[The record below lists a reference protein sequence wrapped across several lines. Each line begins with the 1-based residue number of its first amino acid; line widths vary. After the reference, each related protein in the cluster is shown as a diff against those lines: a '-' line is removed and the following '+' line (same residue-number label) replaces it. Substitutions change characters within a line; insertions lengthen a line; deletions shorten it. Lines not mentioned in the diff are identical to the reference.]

1 MESLAKTIDLIC
13 REKGISKDEVIK
25 AVKIAIINAAK
36 KAGIKGNLIVKIGED
51 GKDFGVFQEKK
62 VVDEVKDPIYE
73 ISLDEI
79 LKMIAN
85 ENERE
90 RIIPPPGKTHEEI
103 EVGDVILIQIKP
115 EELGRI
121 PARVAQSVILKKIK
135 EAEKKHLYK
144 EFKEKEGE
152 IISGTIKDK
161 KKNGDLIIDL
171 GRIVGILPYEE
182 QIPKER
188 NTSKYELGKRVRG
201 VIYDVLFNY
210 KLYSENKF
218 RYYKDYEPPY
228 VILSRT
234 HPKFLKKLM
243 EIEIPEVRDGLV
255 EIKAVAREPGI
266 RAKVAVDTNV
276 DYIDPVGACIGL
288 KGSRIH
294 PISQELSG
302 EKVEVIRYSDNLA
315 EFVKRALSPA
325 RVLLARVIRDDE
337 EEKRVEVVVPDE
349 DVSLAIGNKGINAKL
364 AAKLTGAYIDIIR
377 ESDYKKMLELQKKE
391 EKCQ

>member
-1 MESLAKTIDLIC
+1 E
-13 REKGISKDEVIK
+13 E
-25 AVKIAIINAAK
+25 
-36 KAGIKGNLIVKIGED
+36 
-51 GKDFGVFQEKK
+51 
-62 VVDEVKDPIYE
+62 
-73 ISLDEI
+73 
-79 LKMIAN
+79 
-85 ENERE
+85 ERQ
-90 RIIPPPGKTHEEI
+90 RIIPPANKTHEDI
-103 EVGDVILIQIKP
+103 EVGDFILIQIKP

-121 PARVAQSVILKKIK
+121 PAKVAQHVILKKIK
-135 EAEKKHLYK
+135 EAEKKHLFK
-144 EFKEKEGE
+144 EFKEKEGD

-161 KKNGDLIIDL
+161 MKNGDLIIDL

-188 NTSKYELGKRVRG
+188 NTSKYELGNRIRG

-210 KLYSENKF
+210 KLYSEKKY

-234 HPKFLKKLM
+234 HPKFLKRLM
-243 EIEIPEVRDGLV
+243 ELEIPEVRDGLV
-255 EIKAVAREPGI
+255 EIKAIAREPGV
-266 RAKVAVDTNV
+266 RAKVAVESTV

-288 KGSRIH
+288 KGSRLH

-302 EKVEVIRYSDNLA
+302 EKIEIIRYSEDLA

-325 RVLLARVIRDDE
+325 RVILARVIKNDE

-349 DVSLAIGNKGINAKL
+349 DISLAIGNKGINAKL

-391 EKCQ
+391 E

>member
-25 AVKIAIINAAK
+25 AVKLAIINAAK

-51 GKDFGVFQEKK
+51 GRDFGIFQEKK
-62 VVDEVKDPIYE
+62 VVDEVKDNIYE
-73 ISLDEI
+73 ISIDEV
-79 LKMIAN
+79 LKMISD
-85 ENERE
+85 EEERR
-90 RIIPPPGKTHEEI
+90 RIIPPKGKTHEDI
-103 EVGDVILIQIKP
+103 EVGDVILIQIRP

-121 PARVAQSVILKKIK
+121 PAKVAQHVILKKIK
-135 EAEKKHLYK
+135 EAEKKYLFK
-144 EFKEKEGE
+144 EFKEKEGD

-161 KKNGDLIIDL
+161 MKNGDLIIDL

-188 NTSKYELGKRVRG
+188 NTSKYNLGNRIRG

-210 KLYSENKF
+210 KLYSEKKY

-234 HPKFLKKLM
+234 HPKFLKRLM
-243 EIEIPEVRDGLV
+243 ELEIPEVRDGLV
-255 EIKAVAREPGI
+255 EIKAIAREPGI
-266 RAKVAVDTNV
+266 RAKVAVESTV

-302 EKVEVIRYSDNLA
+302 EKIEIIRYSEDLA

-325 RVLLARVIRDDE
+325 RVILARVIKNDE
-337 EEKRVEVVVPDE
+337 GEKRVEVVVPDE

-377 ESDYKKMLELQKKE
+377 ESDYRKMLELQKKE
-391 EKCQ
+391 E

>member
-1 MESLAKTIDLIC
+1 MKSFAKTIDLIC

-25 AVKIAIINAAK
+25 AVKLAIINAAK
-36 KAGIKGNLIVKIGED
+36 KAGIKGNLIVKIGEN
-51 GKDFGVFQEKK
+51 GKDFGIFQEKR
-62 VVDEVKDPIYE
+62 VVDEVKDSVYE
-73 ISLDEI
+73 ISIDDV
-79 LKMIAN
+79 LKMVADEEEKN
-85 ENERE
+85 
-90 RIIPPPGKTHEEI
+90 RIIPPQGKSHEDI
-103 EVGDVILIQIKP
+103 EVGDFILIQIKP

-121 PARVAQSVILKKIK
+121 PAKVAQHVILKKIK

-152 IISGTIKDK
+152 IISGTIKEK
-161 KKNGDLIIDL
+161 KRNGDLIIDL

-188 NTSKYELGKRVRG
+188 NTSKYNLGNRVRG
-201 VIYDVLFNY
+201 IIYDVLFNY
-210 KLYSENKF
+210 KLYSEKKY

-243 EIEIPEVRDGLV
+243 ELEIPEIRDGLV
-255 EIKAVAREPGI
+255 EIKAIAREPGI
-266 RAKVAVDTNV
+266 RAKVAVDSTV

-288 KGSRIH
+288 KGSRLH

-302 EKVEVIRYSDNLA
+302 EKIEIIRYSEDLA
-315 EFVKRALSPA
+315 EFVKRALNPA
-325 RVLLARVIRDDE
+325 RVILARVIKDDE

-391 EKCQ
+391 E

>member
-25 AVKIAIINAAK
+25 AVKLAIINAAK

-51 GKDFGVFQEKK
+51 GRDFGIFQEKK
-62 VVDEVKDPIYE
+62 VVDEVKDNIYE
-73 ISLDEI
+73 ISIDEV

-85 ENERE
+85 EEERQ
-90 RIIPPPGKTHEEI
+90 RIIPPANKTHEDI
-103 EVGDVILIQIKP
+103 EVGDFILIQIKP

-121 PARVAQSVILKKIK
+121 PAKVAQHVILKKIK
-135 EAEKKHLYK
+135 EAEKKHLFK
-144 EFKEKEGE
+144 EFKEKEGD

-161 KKNGDLIIDL
+161 MKNGDLIIDL

-188 NTSKYELGKRVRG
+188 NTSKYELGNRIRG

-210 KLYSENKF
+210 KLYSEKKY

-234 HPKFLKKLM
+234 HPKFLKRLM
-243 EIEIPEVRDGLV
+243 ELEIPEVRDGLV
-255 EIKAVAREPGI
+255 EIKAIAREPGV
-266 RAKVAVDTNV
+266 RAKVAVESTV

-288 KGSRIH
+288 KGSRLH

-302 EKVEVIRYSDNLA
+302 EKIEIIRYSEDLA

-325 RVLLARVIRDDE
+325 RVILARVIKNDE

-349 DVSLAIGNKGINAKL
+349 DISLAIGNKGINAKL

-391 EKCQ
+391 E

>member
-13 REKGISKDEVIK
+13 REKGISKNEVIK
-25 AVKIAIINAAK
+25 AVKLAIINAAK

-62 VVDEVKDPIYE
+62 VVDEVKDRIYE
-73 ISLDEI
+73 ISLDEV
-79 LKMIAN
+79 LKMITH
-85 ENERE
+85 EEERQ
-90 RIIPPPGKTHEEI
+90 RIIPPEGKTHEDI
-103 EVGDVILIQIKP
+103 EVGDFILIQIKP

-121 PARVAQSVILKKIK
+121 PAKVAQHVILKKIK
-135 EAEKKHLYK
+135 EAEKKHLFK
-144 EFKEKEGE
+144 EFKEKEGD

-161 KKNGDLIIDL
+161 MKNGDLIIDL

-188 NTSKYELGKRVRG
+188 NTSKYELGNRIRG

-210 KLYSENKF
+210 KLYSQKKY

-234 HPKFLKKLM
+234 HPKFLKRLM
-243 EIEIPEVRDGLV
+243 ELEIPEIKDGLV
-255 EIKAVAREPGI
+255 EIKAIAREPGI
-266 RAKVAVDTNV
+266 RAKVAVDSSV
-276 DYIDPVGACIGL
+276 DYVDPVGACIGL
-288 KGSRIH
+288 KGSRLH

-302 EKVEVIRYSDNLA
+302 EKIEVIRYSEDLS

-325 RVLLARVIRDDE
+325 RVILAKVIKNDE
-337 EEKRVEVVVPDE
+337 EERRVEVVVPDE
-349 DVSLAIGNKGINAKL
+349 DVSLAIGNKGVNAKL

-391 EKCQ
+391 E